1 MGKEGD
7 IDPIAW
13 KAKMAGL
20 YDILSVQWTLALHT
34 YDCRKVSQP
43 GRKWTIRNLI
53 SYFWLTR

>member
-20 YDILSVQWTLALHT
+20 YDILNVQWD
-34 YDCRKVSQP
+34 DCRKVSQP
-43 GRKWTIRNLI
+43 GGK
-53 SYFWLTR
+53 